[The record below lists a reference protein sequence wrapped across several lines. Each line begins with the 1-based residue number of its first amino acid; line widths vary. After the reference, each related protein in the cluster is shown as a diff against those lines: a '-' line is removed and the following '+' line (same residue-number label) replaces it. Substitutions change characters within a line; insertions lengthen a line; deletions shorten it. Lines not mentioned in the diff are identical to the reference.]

1 MTPQVWADSVYTG
14 YQSYKGPYP
23 KVAVFHG
30 SSDATINIVNE
41 TEIMKQWTQVHGI
54 SQTPSQVVNSFN
66 GNSLVTE
73 DIFYDTTGIPVVETY
88 TISGMGHGIALDT
101 GTCYQKGGETGS
113 YALQEQLFSSFW
125 AAYFFN
131 ILGNDAI
138 TISGLQNVPA
148 NKNSVSYS
156 VPNISGVTYNWTVPS
171 GATIASGQ
179 GTNTITVDFTTY
191 SGNVS
196 VTETS
201 TGSCELGPANL
212 FVTVSNTTGINE
224 AISNNDEINIY
235 PNPSKGSFVIKTN
248 YLKNQ
253 TLQMFDVTGKLVLT
267 QLINGAAT
275 INADYLAGG
284 IYNIRIVNDDGVTN
298 KRIAIIK

>member
-1 MTPQVWADSVYTG
+1 
-14 YQSYKGPYP
+14 
-23 KVAVFHG
+23 
-30 SSDATINIVNE
+30 
-41 TEIMKQWTQVHGI
+41 MKQWTQVHGI